1 MITPLIQ
8 SAISLAKVVIRSKFF
23 LPKYTPKNPNVIIL
37 GTGPSAKQALQYLS
51 EKTTNI
57 PLLAVNKFSCQPEF
71 FALKPAYYLML
82 DMYFFDFSE
91 TVYQQPS
98 EHPIVAFK
106 ADFEQT
112 QKMINETWDALKRV
126 DWPITFFVPQLY
138 ANSFIV
144 QHLKQANKHIQ
155 FITYN
160 YTVVSG
166 FNILKNWIYKNRLGS
181 PQCENVINSCIM
193 TCIQSGFKTIYFAG
207 ADHNFHININV
218 ADDNTI
224 IRTESHFYED
234 KNLKHPLLKQN
245 PDGTTG
251 KITLKELFHSLVKV
265 HSGYEETRRYANHCH
280 VSIYNLTPGGYV
292 DAFERKSIET
302 LSNQP

>member
-1 MITPLIQ
+1 MISQLIQ
-8 SAISLAKVVIRSKFF
+8 TAISCAKIAIRSKYF
-23 LPKYTPKNPNVIIL
+23 LPLYQPKIPTIVIL
-37 GTGPSAKQALQYLS
+37 GTGPSAKSALEYL
-51 EKTTNI
+51 KTNTVNT
-57 PLLAVNKFSCQPEF
+57 PLLAVNKFSCQPDF
-71 FALKPAYYLML
+71 FQLKPSYYLML
-82 DMYFFDFSE
+82 DMYFFDFTE
-91 TVYQQPS
+91 NVYINPAQ
-98 EHPIVAFK
+98 HPIVAFK
-106 ADFEQT
+106 PDFEQT
-112 QKMINETWDALKRV
+112 QTMINETWEALKTV

-138 ANSFIV
+138 NNTFIV
-144 QHLKQANKHIQ
+144 NHLRKTNKNIT

-160 YTVVSG
+160 YTVING
-166 FNILKNWIYKNRLGS
+166 FNRFKNWIYNQRLGS

-193 TCIQSGFKTIYFAG
+193 TCIQNGFSTIYFAG

-265 HSGYEETRRYANHCH
+265 HAGYEETRRYGDYKGI
-280 VSIYNLTPGGYV
+280 SIYNLTPGGYV
-292 DAFERKSIET
+292 DAFERRPIES
-302 LSNQP
+302 LEKG